1 MNFTD
6 LLTDLA
12 SSANA
17 IIRISA
23 AKFNLTTS
31 QAFHLL
37 LIPFDGIPMSALAH
51 RLGLDTSTLTR
62 NIQKLEKLDLVIRK
76 SDTYDRRIQ
85 RVVLTAHG
93 IDLIESFEEYLI
105 DQNQVVIQTENKL
118 TSYPAPGQE
127 RTKPKVISG
136 QDIVNG
142 LF

>member
-62 NIQKLEKLDLVIRK
+62 NIHKLEKLDLVIRK

-85 RVVLTAHG
+85 RVVLTANG

-105 DQNQVVIQTENKL
+105 DQNQVVLDMIDLDAQEHLLIGLEKL
-118 TSYPAPGQE
+118 AWAFDCAREKS
-127 RTKPKVISG
+127 
-136 QDIVNG
+136 
-142 LF
+142 